1 MPEYY
6 QLYCVCDEEPI
17 SLGMA
22 NLQGVQTTS
31 YPVDVFN
38 VNEEL
43 IGTADTKEEYISIW
57 NSDADN
63 QEVGTLAPGLGPF
76 TFLLLLNPGETAP
89 EYVIGVPLAG
99 RPQLGIYEEAYAD
112 EYE

>member
-6 QLYCVCDEEPI
+6 RLYCVCEDEPI

-22 NLQGVQTTS
+22 NLEGVPTTS

-38 VNEEL
+38 VNREI
-43 IGTADTKEEYISIW
+43 IGTVTNKDDYISVW
-57 NSDADN
+57 NADPDN

-76 TFLLLLNPGETAP
+76 NFQLLLNPGETAP
-89 EYVIGVPLAG
+89 DYVIGVPLAG
-99 RPQLGIYEEAYAD
+99 RPQLGIYEIAYED